1 LKKFYKGNLED
12 AVKLA
17 TNLLTGSYAI
27 IVLCKDEQK
36 LVVAKMGSPLVIGIK
51 DCEKF
56 IASDT
61 PAILNYTNKVV
72 YMEDGDFGVIT
83 EDSIE
88 ITRNGEAIHRE
99 EKIVTWCKEDTQ
111 KGGYDHFM
119 IKEIHEQ
126 PRVIRDTILENDL
139 SGSNLTIGTDTQS
152 LKIIACGTSYYAG
165 LIGNTLSKN
174 FWVFQQPLFSVLNS
188 IIGAQ
193 YSPMKQ
199 L

>member
-1 LKKFYKGNLED
+1 
-12 AVKLA
+12 
-17 TNLLTGSYAI
+17 LTGSYAI

-51 DCEKF
+51 DFEKF

-88 ITRNGEAIHRE
+88 ITRNGEVIHRE

-165 LIGNTLSKN
+165 LIGEYVIEELLGIPTTV
-174 FWVFQQPLFSVLNS
+174 VFVLNS
-188 IIGAQ
+188 IIGVQ